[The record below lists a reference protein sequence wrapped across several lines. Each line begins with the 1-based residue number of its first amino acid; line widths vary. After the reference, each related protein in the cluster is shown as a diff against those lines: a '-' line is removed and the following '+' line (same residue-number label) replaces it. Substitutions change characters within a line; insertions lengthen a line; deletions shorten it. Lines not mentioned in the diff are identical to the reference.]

1 MKTDSMKPFKT
12 NTFFTD
18 YIKPLSLIAFPVML
32 ENLGQIFLGTVDTFF
47 AGKLGDNAIAAIS
60 VTNLFIN
67 LLLTVFT
74 ALGIGIMV
82 KIGRSLGEDN
92 TGLANIQFRQAVLTA
107 LGCGA
112 AFGLISLFSGRLV
125 LTAAGAKDE
134 ILELAL
140 IYFPVVAVPCVF
152 LCVIHVLASS
162 LKACKN
168 SSASM
173 KAALSANVMNAVLDA
188 LFVHMGL
195 GVFGLAL
202 ATTLSRLFNV
212 ILLAVIIQKNE
223 NVPLTF
229 TGGSWKPQ
237 KQIMTEFLAYSI
249 PVMLT
254 RLSARLCILAHGS
267 LVLRLGSIYYVANSI
282 TTQLDEY
289 ACIPSEGYEAAT
301 ATMVSRSL
309 GSKNDNDVLKFTKA
323 GFLATSVC
331 MTALGLILAVF
342 SVPLTSL
349 FTKTTEIYGMA
360 RQILTLMVFFN
371 WTSSL
376 SHILTSAVQGAGNSR
391 LPLYATLIGNI
402 VMRLGVGYLLAYTLG
417 WKLLGIWIGIILDF
431 LLRGIILGSYLI
443 KRFAKAKTE

>member
-1 MKTDSMKPFKT
+1 M
-12 NTFFTD
+12 
-18 YIKPLSLIAFPVML
+18 IAFPVML

-47 AGKLGDNAIAAIS
+47 AGKIGDNAIAAIS

-92 TGLANIQFRQAVLTA
+92 TELANVQFRQAILTA

-112 AFGLISLFSGRLV
+112 VFGLISLVSGKFV
-125 LTAAGAKDE
+125 LTAAGAEGE
-134 ILELAL
+134 ILQLAL

-168 SSASM
+168 SKASM
-173 KAALSANVMNAVLDA
+173 KAALSANVLNAVLDA
-188 LFVHMGL
+188 VFVYMGL

-202 ATTLSRLFNV
+202 ATTLSRFFNV
-212 ILLAVIIQKNE
+212 LMLAARIQRDE
-223 NVPLTF
+223 SVPLTL
-229 TGGSWKPQ
+229 TGGSWRPQ
-237 KQIMTEFLAYSI
+237 KEIMNEFLVYSI

-289 ACIPSEGYEAAT
+289 ACVPSEGYEAAT

-309 GSKNDNDVLKFTKA
+309 GAQKDKDVMKFTGA
-323 GFLATSVC
+323 GFLSTAFC
-331 MTALGLILAVF
+331 MTVLGLVLAVF
-342 SVPLTSL
+342 AVPLTSL
-349 FTKTTEIYGMA
+349 FTKTEEIYPMA
-360 RQILTLMVFFN
+360 KQILTLMVFFN

-402 VMRLGVGYLLAYTLG
+402 VMRLGAGYLLAYTMEF
-417 WKLLGIWIGIILDF
+417 KLMGIWVGIILDF
-431 LLRGIILGSYLI
+431 LLRGIILGSYLK
-443 KRFAKAKTE
+443 KRFA